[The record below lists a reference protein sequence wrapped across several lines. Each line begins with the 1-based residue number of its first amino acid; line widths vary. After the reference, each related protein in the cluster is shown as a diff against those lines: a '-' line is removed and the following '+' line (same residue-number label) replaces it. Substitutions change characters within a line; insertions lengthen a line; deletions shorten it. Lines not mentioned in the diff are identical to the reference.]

1 MTAPE
6 KPQSFFKPWQTTLVV
21 IVLFCAALGI
31 RLYDLTDL
39 PNDFYMVRQ
48 YRGLLM
54 ARGMYYDGL
63 ENVEAWQRQVAVSQ
77 WQNESLIE
85 PPILEGLVALTYHV
99 IGEHI
104 WVGRVYSSL
113 FWLAGG
119 LALLLLAKDLS
130 MRTGGLIGLA
140 YYLILPFGVIASRT
154 FMPDPLMTALMV
166 WSVWALHRWEMRRT
180 WRMVFLAGAL
190 TGLAILVKSVIVFPL
205 FGAAVGLI
213 LSRASFRKMFL
224 DWQTWAVVGITALPT
239 VIYYI
244 YGLFIEGSLSGQFSL
259 RFFPDLLTDPSFYV
273 RWLFTMA
280 GIGGFLALFLA
291 WIGTLLFRTRASRLL
306 VIGLWVGYVVYGLV
320 FPYHFLTHDY
330 YHLPLI
336 PIIAIGLIPT
346 VEIFFEQLGGLWSII
361 DVQRRGIRWERA
373 ALAGLL
379 LFAVAMKMWEA
390 RNTMARDSY
399 RHEVAYW
406 QELGQVIGHD
416 KDIISLSG
424 DYGVRLAYFG
434 WASGRRWLTEADNYL
449 RTLTGQEEPD
459 FAETFA
465 SQTEDMDL
473 FVVTSLPELENQPE
487 LGQYLAAHYPLI
499 AEGDGYLIYDLRP

>member
-6 KPQSFFKPWQTTLVV
+6 KPQPFFKPWQTTLLVV
-21 IVLFCAALGI
+21 VLFCAALGI

-54 ARGMYYDGL
+54 ARGMYYAGL
-63 ENVEAWQRQVAVSQ
+63 ENAEEWQRQVAISQ
-77 WQNESLIE
+77 WQSESLIE
-85 PPILEGLVALTYHV
+85 PPILEGLVALTYRV

-104 WVGRVYSSL
+104 WVGRVFSSL

-130 MRTGGLIGLA
+130 MRMGGLIGLA
-140 YYLILPFGVIASRT
+140 YYLVLPFGVIASRT

-166 WSVWALHRWEMRRT
+166 WSVWALHRWEMHRT
-180 WRMVFLAGAL
+180 WKTAILAGML

-205 FGAAVGLI
+205 LGAAAGLL
-213 LSRASFRKMFL
+213 LSRNSFRKMIL
-224 DWQTWAVVGITALPT
+224 DWQTWAVAGATALPT

-244 YGLFIEGSLSGQFSL
+244 YGLFIEGSLGGQFSL
-259 RFFPDLLTDPSFYV
+259 RFFPDLLTDPSFYA
-273 RWLFTMA
+273 RWLFMMA
-280 GIGGFLALFLA
+280 GFGGFLALFLA
-291 WIGTLLFRTRASRLL
+291 WIGILFFRTRATRFL
-306 VIGLWVGYVVYGLV
+306 VIGLWIGYIIYGLV

-336 PIIAIGLIPT
+336 PIIAIGLIPSA
-346 VEIFFEQLGGLWSII
+346 EIFIEQIGRLTVNSGADRSTGW
-361 DVQRRGIRWERA
+361 GRA
-373 ALAGLL
+373 ALVGLL
-379 LFAVAMKMWEA
+379 LFAVAMKMWES
-390 RNTMARDSY
+390 RNTMARDGY

-416 KDIISLSG
+416 KNIIELAG

-434 WASGRRWLTEADNYL
+434 WVSGRQWPMTADVYL
-449 RTLTGQEEPD
+449 RTLAGQDQPD
-459 FAETFA
+459 FSETFA
-465 SQTEDMDL
+465 EQTEGMDL

-487 LGQYLAAHYPLI
+487 LGQYLSVHYPLI
-499 AEGDGYLIYDLRP
+499 AEGDGYLIYDLKP